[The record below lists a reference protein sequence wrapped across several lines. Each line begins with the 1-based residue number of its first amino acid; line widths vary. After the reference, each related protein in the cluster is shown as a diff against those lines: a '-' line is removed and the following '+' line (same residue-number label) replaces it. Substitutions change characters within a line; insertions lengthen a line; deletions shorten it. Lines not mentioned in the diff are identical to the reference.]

1 MKEKL
6 KWVAIVFA
14 VLVVM
19 LGIDLWRSTQVV
31 LTVESQSAETIYA
44 SSEEEVEFLVS
55 VKNKAGK
62 PVVGHNIYALTIG
75 GGSFKTFYEKT
86 DENGYVTFVYYPPQ
100 MSGYQTEKNVTLK
113 FRDESNS
120 IFIEMYP
127 KTEYVVTLKKPE
139 DVGGMS
145 VDDFLN

>member
-6 KWVAIVFA
+6 KWVAIVLA
-14 VLVVM
+14 VIAVM
-19 LGIDLWRSTQVV
+19 LGIDWWRLTQVV

-44 SSEEEVEFLVS
+44 SSEEEVEFVVS
-55 VKNKAGK
+55 VKDKAGK
-62 PVVGHNIYALTIG
+62 PIAGHNIYALTVG

-86 DENGYVTFVYYPPQ
+86 DENGHVTFAYYPPQ
-100 MSGYQTEKNVTLK
+100 MSGYQKEKTITLK

-127 KTEYVVTLKKPE
+127 KTEYVVELTKPE
-139 DVGGMS
+139 DDGGMS
-145 VDDFLN
+145 VGDFLD